1 MLNHLLQFCS
11 FCVFLPFERLES
23 YKTAVQPDSNIPFY
37 LANQNI
43 NISISPSKHMEKI
56 KLKISNVKFIPPNS
70 FSLTDEVSLFDGQ
83 NNAVKSVI
91 SKVCSKYI
99 LKELWKMQTWTEFW
113 KQKLAAK
120 IKVSILLNI
129 GKLILFCSVLFFSL
143 ATYLKFNIL
152 SKLQ

>member
-1 MLNHLLQFCS
+1 M
-11 FCVFLPFERLES
+11 
-23 YKTAVQPDSNIPFY
+23 QPDSNIPFY

-99 LKELWKMQTWTEFW
+99 LKEL
-113 KQKLAAK
+113 
-120 IKVSILLNI
+120 
-129 GKLILFCSVLFFSL
+129 
-143 ATYLKFNIL
+143 
-152 SKLQ
+152 